1 LSPSDGRVVLV
12 SGGSRG
18 IGATTVRRLAE
29 DGWDVSF
36 CHDHDEQAALS
47 VEKAVSELGAR
58 VLAVQADL
66 TAGAAVRSWAQR
78 AEEELG
84 PVQAVVSCAGITR
97 DRPLA
102 LIEDTDWRA
111 VIDTGLDGVFH
122 LCRATLPAMMERRS
136 GQIVA
141 VSSVSG
147 VYRQAAGGAGNNSG
161 NNSGNPGGIVAFTRA
176 LASQT
181 AGYGIRVNAVVPAV
195 VESDLTAIWPE
206 EGKTR
211 LTEAIVLRRFG
222 SAAEVAD
229 RVAFL
234 LSDQAGDLTGRVL
247 EVDGGIS
254 LGYPVTP
261 GRPA

>member
-1 LSPSDGRVVLV
+1 MSPRDGRVVLV

-18 IGATTVRRLAE
+18 IGAATVRRLAE

-36 CHDHDEQAALS
+36 CHDRDEQAALS
-47 VEKAVSELGAR
+47 VEKAVSELGVR

-66 TAGAAVRSWAQR
+66 TAGAAVRSWAHR

-84 PVQAVVSCAGITR
+84 PVHAVVSCTGITR
-97 DRPLA
+97 ERPLA

-122 LCRATLPAMMERRS
+122 LCRAALPAMMERGS
-136 GQIVA
+136 GRIVA

-147 VYRQAAGGAGNNSG
+147 VYRQAAASTA
-161 NNSGNPGGIVAFTRA
+161 NPARTANPAGIVAFTRA
-176 LASQT
+176 LAGQT
-181 AGYGIRVNAVVPAV
+181 ARYGIRVNAVVPGV

-206 EGKTR
+206 EGPRAGKAQ

-254 LGYPVTP
+254 L
-261 GRPA
+261 

>member
-18 IGATTVRRLAE
+18 IGAATVRRLAE

-234 LSDQAGDLTGRVL
+234 LSDRADDLTGRVL

>member
-18 IGATTVRRLAE
+18 IGAATVRRLAE

>member
-1 LSPSDGRVVLV
+1 VVLV

-18 IGATTVRRLAE
+18 IGAVTVRRLAE

-36 CHDHDEQAALS
+36 CHDHDERAALS

-111 VIDTGLDGVFH
+111 VIDTGLAGVFH
-122 LCRATLPAMMERRS
+122 LCRAILPAMMERRS

-161 NNSGNPGGIVAFTRA
+161 NPGGIVAFTRA

-181 AGYGIRVNAVVPAV
+181 AGYGIRVNAVVPGV

>member
-1 LSPSDGRVVLV
+1 MSPSEGRVVLV

-18 IGATTVRRLAE
+18 IGAATVLRLAE

-47 VEKAVSELGAR
+47 VEKAVSELGVR

-84 PVQAVVSCAGITR
+84 PVQAVVSCAGIAR

-122 LCRATLPAMMERRS
+122 LCRAILPAMMDRGS
-136 GQIVA
+136 GRIVA

-147 VYRQAAGGAGNNSG
+147 VYR
-161 NNSGNPGGIVAFTRA
+161 
-176 LASQT
+176 
-181 AGYGIRVNAVVPAV
+181 
-195 VESDLTAIWPE
+195 
-206 EGKTR
+206 
-211 LTEAIVLRRFG
+211 
-222 SAAEVAD
+222 
-229 RVAFL
+229 
-234 LSDQAGDLTGRVL
+234 
-247 EVDGGIS
+247 
-254 LGYPVTP
+254 
-261 GRPA
+261 